1 MNQNP
6 IFLLLIIQVST
17 HLLTKYQQIKK
28 KKKHKITISQYI
40 EIQLSI
46 KMKFDVL

>member
-6 IFLLLIIQVST
+6 NFLLLIIQVST
-17 HLLTKYQQIKK
+17 HLLTKYQQIK